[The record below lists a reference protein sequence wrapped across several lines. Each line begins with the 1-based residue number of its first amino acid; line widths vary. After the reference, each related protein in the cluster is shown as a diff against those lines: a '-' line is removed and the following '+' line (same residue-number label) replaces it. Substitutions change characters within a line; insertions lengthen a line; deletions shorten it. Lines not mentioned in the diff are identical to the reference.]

1 MSGWLGRFRKIPPLQ
16 GNWWVGGAVVS
27 LAALSGI
34 TIVTAT
40 GALGLT
46 EKPSGKMT
54 SSLMIAQ
61 LPGGDIFPSG
71 VTGRKPCDRL
81 NNQLKVQ
88 FSRPQSIS
96 SVNISS
102 NQTAERVSHRAFTSG
117 LFALQQAFRPD
128 LMGQFALQ
136 PWPLIHE
143 RARLARVPILMYHDV
158 LPEKEVFFDIT
169 PEELESQIVT
179 MLEHGMTPVSL
190 DQVVQNL
197 RTGRPLPEKPVVLT
211 FDDGYAGHYAY
222 VYPLLKKY
230 HVPAVFSVFPAK
242 LDGDIVGK
250 STLTWEQLKEM
261 AADPL
266 VTVASHS
273 VTHPV
278 DLTQLDDRALADE
291 VWKSREELETQL
303 QMPIRY
309 FVYPAGHYDERVAK
323 LVAEAGYIAA
333 LTMRETGETF
343 AGNSESLLAIERF
356 GQSQLPNVLDQAW
369 GGPPAPVAEADKF
382 DFSAP
387 VQFQQIT
394 LEGIPLE
401 MVSGGYPVTLHADS
415 RYQVSEIVA
424 ETNAIAAVDGGFFS
438 LKYLDSNVMVGPVL
452 SQNTQDFVPGNAS
465 ENPLL
470 NGRPLVLIG
479 PDVVRFVPFDA
490 SRHNTLQGIQQE
502 LPNVTD
508 AFVAAAWLVK
518 HGEPQPAA
526 SFGSLFDFDA
536 ERHRAYWGIN
546 HAGQPVVGVTK
557 DRVDSVNLG
566 QLLAQM
572 GLRDAVMVD
581 SGASTS
587 LVYQGESLMH
597 YTPRPVPHVVA
608 LIPPH
613 QAGSGACP
621 LVVRHSKATNVAL
634 NDR

>member
-1 MSGWLGRFRKIPPLQ
+1 MAGWLGRFREVSPIQ
-16 GNWWVGGAVVS
+16 GNWLVGSVVAS

-34 TIVTAT
+34 IIVTAT

-46 EKPSGKMT
+46 PKPPGKIA

-81 NNQLKVQ
+81 NNQSELQ
-88 FSRPQSIS
+88 LSLPQAIS
-96 SVNISS
+96 SMGALSV
-102 NQTAERVSHRAFTSG
+102 QAAEDRSPGVFTVG
-117 LFALQQAFRPD
+117 LFAFQQALRPD
-128 LMGQFALQ
+128 LIGQFALQ

-143 RARLARVPILMYHDV
+143 RARLARVPVLMYHDV

-169 PEELESQIVT
+169 PEELESQMVT

-190 DQVVQNL
+190 DQLVQHL
-197 RTGRPLPEKPVVLT
+197 RTGRPLPEKPVLLS
-211 FDDGYAGHYAY
+211 FDDGYAGHYTY

-230 HVPAVFSVFPAK
+230 HMPAVFSVFPAK
-242 LDGDIVGK
+242 LDGEIVGK
-250 STLTWEQLKEM
+250 STLTWDQLKEM

-273 VTHPV
+273 VTHPA
-278 DLTQLDDRALADE
+278 DLTQLDDQALADE

-309 FVYPAGHYDERVAK
+309 FTYPAGHYDERVAK
-323 LVAEAGYIAA
+323 VVAEAGYIAA

-369 GGPPAPVAEADKF
+369 GGPPAPVAEAEKF

-387 VQFQQIT
+387 VQLQQIT

-415 RYQVSEIVA
+415 RYQVNEIIA
-424 ETNAIAAVDGGFFS
+424 DTNAIAAVDGGFFS

-490 SRHNTLQGIQQE
+490 SRHNTLQGVQQE

-518 HGEPQPAA
+518 HGEAQPAA

-557 DRVDSVNLG
+557 DQVDSVHLG

-587 LVYQGESLMH
+587 LVYRGDSLMH

-613 QAGSGACP
+613 QVSGRACP
-621 LVVRHSKATNVAL
+621 LVVSHSKSTDVAL
-634 NDR
+634 VDR